1 MKVKQV
7 VGEHKKGVKAKIYP
21 KRPKP
26 LIGVEAQKKA
36 EEKRQAEKAKPPMNE
51 SPDQNRVYAMHEKL
65 LATNPQYAAEA
76 SKIPAVV
83 RGMGPDS
90 AKHNAMVFSRITQLV
105 QKYSSGAPVQ
115 EETPGSEVG
124 TTTSPVKPDG
134 TVDVKKADGTV
145 VPVNQQDLKPGATPN
160 TLTMPTPKVMPGEKV
175 IAAPVATES
184 ADNELL
190 EKMRVIAGLR

>member
-51 SPDQNRVYAMHEKL
+51 SPDQDRVYDMHQKL
-65 LATNPQYAAEA
+65 MASNPKYAAEA
-76 SKIPAVV
+76 SKLPGLI
-83 RGMGPDS
+83 RGISPE
-90 AKHNAMVFSRITQLV
+90 AQKHNQMVWQQTAALV

-134 TVDVKKADGTV
+134 TVDVKKSDGTV